1 MDLIRQNI
9 GDKSARFLMIK
20 SEGEVVDNI
29 FLESLREFN
38 RSDKIVD
45 WRGVRG
51 RENSIELLSTLK
63 GYISL
68 GYVVVM
74 KNLDELYGSLYDL
87 FN

>member
-1 MDLIRQNI
+1 
-9 GDKSARFLMIK
+9 MIK

>member
-9 GDKSARFLMIK
+9 GDKSARFLMIM